1 MSAPFDQVFA
11 ETQLPD
17 GARLALRARAVD
29 GHHSNGLGP
38 DTISIGYE
46 QAGEFTAIA
55 AIDGRYVS
63 TELAGGFTGRMI
75 GIEALGG
82 EARVAEVVFAPR

>member
-1 MSAPFDQVFA
+1 
-11 ETQLPD
+11 
-17 GARLALRARAVD
+17 ARAVD

-38 DTISIGYE
+38 DTISVGYE

-82 EARVAEVVFAPR
+82 EVRVREVVFAPR